1 MKTIKGN
8 KKELIKEYR
17 NFCNDLKLI
26 KNYVASID
34 YFTKNLI
41 ESEIKSNGLFNNK
54 YFKTIEIDKVNNE
67 IFNILYKE
75 FINKNY
81 MEV

>member
-1 MKTIKGN
+1 MVTIKGN
-8 KKELIKEYR
+8 KKELIKQYK

-26 KNYVASID
+26 KNYIASIE

-41 ESEIKSNGLFNNK
+41 ENEIKNNGLFNNK
-54 YFKTIEIDKVNNE
+54 YFKTIKIDEVDKE
-67 IFNILYKE
+67 IFTILYKE

-81 MEV
+81 MK

>member
-1 MKTIKGN
+1 MKTIKGT
-8 KKELIKEYR
+8 KKELIKEYK

-26 KNYVASID
+26 KNYIASID

-41 ESEIKSNGLFNNK
+41 ETEIKNNGLFKNNF
-54 YFKTIEIDKVNNE
+54 FKTIELDEVNNE

-81 MEV
+81 MEI

>member
-8 KKELIKEYR
+8 KKDLIKEYK

-26 KNYVASID
+26 KNYIASID

-41 ESEIKSNGLFNNK
+41 ETEIKTNGLFKNK
-54 YFKTIEIDKVNNE
+54 YFKTIEIDEVDKE
-67 IFNILYKE
+67 IFNILYNE
-75 FINKNY
+75 FIRRF
-81 MEV
+81 

>member
-54 YFKTIEIDKVNNE
+54 YFKTIEISEVNNE

>member
-1 MKTIKGN
+1 MVTIKGN
-8 KKELIKEYR
+8 KKELIKEYK
-17 NFCNDLKLI
+17 NFCKDLKLI
-26 KNYVASID
+26 PKYIASIE

-41 ESEIKSNGLFNNK
+41 ENEIKNNGLFNNK
-54 YFKTIEIDKVNNE
+54 YFKTIEIDKVDKE

-75 FINKNY
+75 FINRKY

>member
-8 KKELIKEYR
+8 KKELIKEYK

-26 KNYVASID
+26 KNYIASID

-41 ESEIKSNGLFNNK
+41 ETKIKSNGLFNNK
-54 YFKTIEIDKVNNE
+54 YFKTIEIDEVNNE

>member
-1 MKTIKGN
+1 MVTIKGN
-8 KKELIKEYR
+8 KKELIKEYK

-26 KNYVASID
+26 QNYVASIE

-41 ESEIKSNGLFNNK
+41 ENEIKNNGLFNNK
-54 YFKTIEIDKVNNE
+54 YFKTIEIDKVDKE

-75 FINKNY
+75 FINRKY

>member
-1 MKTIKGN
+1 MVTIKGN
-8 KKELIKEYR
+8 KKELIKEYK

-26 KNYVASID
+26 KNYVASIE

-41 ESEIKSNGLFNNK
+41 ETEIKNNGLFNNK
-54 YFKTIEIDKVNNE
+54 YFKTIKLDEVNKE
-67 IFNILYKE
+67 IFTVLYKE

-81 MEV
+81 MK

>member
-1 MKTIKGN
+1 MVTIKGN
-8 KKELIKEYR
+8 KKELIKEYK

-26 KNYVASID
+26 QNYIASIE

-41 ESEIKSNGLFNNK
+41 ENEIKNNGLFNNK
-54 YFKTIEIDKVNNE
+54 YFKTIEIDEVNKE
-67 IFNILYKE
+67 IFTILYKE

-81 MEV
+81 MQ

>member
-1 MKTIKGN
+1 METIKGN
-8 KKELIKEYR
+8 KKELIKEYK

-26 KNYVASID
+26 PKYIASIE

-41 ESEIKSNGLFNNK
+41 ENEIKNNGLFNNK
-54 YFKTIEIDKVNNE
+54 YFKTIEIDKVDKE
-67 IFNILYKE
+67 IFTILHKE

-81 MEV
+81 MK

>member
-8 KKELIKEYR
+8 KKELIKEYK

-26 KNYVASID
+26 KNYIASID

-41 ESEIKSNGLFNNK
+41 ETEIKSNGLFNNK
-54 YFKTIEIDKVNNE
+54 YFKTIEIDEVNNE

>member
-1 MKTIKGN
+1 MVTIKGN
-8 KKELIKEYR
+8 KKDLIKEYKK
-17 NFCNDLKLI
+17 FCNDLKLI
-26 KNYVASID
+26 KNYIDSID

-41 ESEIKSNGLFNNK
+41 ETEIKNNGLFKNK

-75 FINKNY
+75 FINKKY

>member
-8 KKELIKEYR
+8 KKELIKEYK

-26 KNYVASID
+26 KNYIASID

-41 ESEIKSNGLFNNK
+41 ETEIKNNGLFNNK
-54 YFKTIEIDKVNNE
+54 YFKTIEIDEANNE

>member
-8 KKELIKEYR
+8 KKELIKEYK

-26 KNYVASID
+26 KNYIASID

-41 ESEIKSNGLFNNK
+41 ETEIKSNGLFNNK
-54 YFKTIEIDKVNNE
+54 YFKTIELDEVNNE

-81 MEV
+81 MK

>member
-1 MKTIKGN
+1 MVTIKGN
-8 KKELIKEYR
+8 KKELIKEYK

-26 KNYVASID
+26 QNYVASIE

-41 ESEIKSNGLFNNK
+41 ENEIKNNGLFNNK
-54 YFKTIEIDKVNNE
+54 YFKTIEIDEVDKE

-75 FINKNY
+75 FINKKY